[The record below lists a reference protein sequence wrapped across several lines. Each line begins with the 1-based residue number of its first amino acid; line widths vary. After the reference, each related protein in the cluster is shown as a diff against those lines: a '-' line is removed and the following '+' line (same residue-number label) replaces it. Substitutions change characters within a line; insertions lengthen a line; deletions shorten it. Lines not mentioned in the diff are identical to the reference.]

1 MVDARDDAATGNSA
15 ADVDMRKL
23 EASFTARAVAD
34 EKETKK
40 QLASLKQELKDD
52 EDRLYH
58 QMRVAVREGK
68 SKVKKLLKKEVSA
81 ETALMAE
88 KKADGL
94 EHELEQVKTSEA
106 AKEKEIKAQ
115 LKGIKSEETAAI
127 QEADPKILAK
137 ASVTASSAPTSAA
150 APQAAPSAGAGEE
163 RRQAAIAAKRSAF
176 LRDDMKSADKSE
188 KAAYDRERA
197 RASSTQHVAEHAR
210 ATHASQAQEEKK
222 AKAAAAAAA
231 AAAKAAKKKKSAEE
245 QKRKEIEAAAEK
257 LADAREKAFEGATPL
272 PLPMCDALSLGR
284 EGEERENV
292 CA

>member
-1 MVDARDDAATGNSA
+1 MVDARGAAATGNNA

-23 EASFTARAVAD
+23 EASFTARAIAD

-58 QMRVAVREGK
+58 RMRVAVREGK
-68 SKVKKLLKKEVSA
+68 SKVKKLLRKEVSA

-88 KKADGL
+88 KKAHRL
-94 EHELEQVKTSEA
+94 QHELEQVKNSEA

-115 LKGIKSEETAAI
+115 LKGLKSEETSAI
-127 QEADPKILAK
+127 QEADPKILSK
-137 ASVTASSAPTSAA
+137 ASSAPASAA

-163 RRQAAIAAKRSAF
+163 RRQAAIKAKRSAF

-188 KAAYDRERA
+188 EAAYGRERA
-197 RASSTQHVAEHAR
+197 RAASTQHVAEHAH
-210 ATHASQAQEEKK
+210 AKHASQAQEEKK

-231 AAAKAAKKKKSAEE
+231 AEAKAAAKKKSAEE
-245 QKRKEIEAAAEK
+245 QKRKEIGAAAQK
-257 LADAREKAFEGATPL
+257 LADAREKAFEGAIPL
-272 PLPMCDALSLGR
+272 PMPMCDALRLGR
-284 EGEERENV
+284 ESGEREIV